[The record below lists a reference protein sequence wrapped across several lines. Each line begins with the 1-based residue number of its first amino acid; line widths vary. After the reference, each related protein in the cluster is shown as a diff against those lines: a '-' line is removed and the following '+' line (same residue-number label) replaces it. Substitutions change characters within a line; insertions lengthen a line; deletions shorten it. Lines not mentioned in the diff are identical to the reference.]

1 MNLDPL
7 GGLKATYDNHLRL
20 IRKRVVDFVLVLIEL
35 FSLGVTA
42 EEVRANIGSAISLQR
57 GSVDPKFQVQEV
69 APTNRY
75 SSQKNW
81 INDLSYLY
89 IKIGRFVCPTGSV
102 SECRTA
108 GMRIMLHCQ
117 VMVSSMPTMQHCG
130 HMLPFS
136 VVGIALGR
144 R

>member
-57 GSVDPKFQVQEV
+57 GSVDPKFQVEGV
-69 APTNRY
+69 APH
-75 SSQKNW
+75 QP
-81 INDLSYLY
+81 L
-89 IKIGRFVCPTGSV
+89 FF
-102 SECRTA
+102 SEK
-108 GMRIMLHCQ
+108 LDK
-117 VMVSSMPTMQHCG
+117 
-130 HMLPFS
+130 
-136 VVGIALGR
+136 
-144 R
+144 